1 MKMRCLETRETP
13 DGLKRRRYEVAGVR
27 ERVTTYE
34 VPAQVLRALGM
45 RSVRE
50 HLAAFHRGLLAR
62 EKAARLKDAV
72 RERDDWK
79 ATAVAHELGITEA
92 RGREIRKEL
101 RSKGKSQHG

>member
-45 RSVRE
+45 RLVRQRVE
-50 HLAAFHRGLLAR
+50 VFRRGLLAR
-62 EKAARLKDAV
+62 EKAARLKDEV
-72 RERDDWK
+72 RRREDWK
-79 ATAVAHELGITEA
+79 ATAVANDLGITEA
-92 RGREIRKEL
+92 RVRQIRKEL
-101 RSKGKSQHG
+101 AR